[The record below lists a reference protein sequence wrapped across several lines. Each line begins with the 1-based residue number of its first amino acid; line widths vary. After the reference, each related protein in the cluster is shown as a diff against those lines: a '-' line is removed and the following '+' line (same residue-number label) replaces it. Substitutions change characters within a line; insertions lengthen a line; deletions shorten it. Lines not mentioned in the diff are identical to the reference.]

1 MNYCISNV
9 NAEYIGKIFR
19 EIRGSIMSLGKCCKS
34 SFTVIETLRKLA
46 LPCFRREVLCN
57 MSYILVEFEVKGLLV
72 EKSLFCPLFY
82 LEAYALIELEFDVLF
97 IVSFCKMACSFPM
110 FFLKIK

>member
-1 MNYCISNV
+1 MNYCLSIV

-34 SFTVIETLRKLA
+34 FTVIETLRKLA
-46 LPCFRREVLCN
+46 LPCFRREVLCS
-57 MSYILVEFEVKGLLV
+57 MFYILVEFEVKGLLV
-72 EKSLFCPLFY
+72 EKSLFCPLFC

-97 IVSFCKMACSFPM
+97 VVSFCKMACSFSM
-110 FFLKIK
+110 FFLKNK